1 MTTSAK
7 QILQERRH
15 AGDRL
20 KLEAPDLAGG
30 FLGMVERFYAPG
42 ALDAREKELAAVACS
57 VAMGSIPS
65 LAVHLANA
73 VTAGATR
80 QQAIE
85 AAAIGVEFGGGP
97 SYTLVRDH
105 LLAFLDEIEAG
116 N

>member
-1 MTTSAK
+1 MTISAK

-20 KLEAPDLAGG
+20 KLEAPDISDG
-30 FLGMVERFYAPG
+30 FRGMLERFYTPG

-57 VAMGSIPS
+57 VALASASS

-73 VTAGATR
+73 MEAGATR

-85 AAAIGVEFGGGP
+85 AAAIGVEFGGGLAF
-97 SYTLVRDH
+97 TLVRDH
-105 LLAFLDEIEAG
+105 LLAFLDEIEAAG
-116 N
+116 